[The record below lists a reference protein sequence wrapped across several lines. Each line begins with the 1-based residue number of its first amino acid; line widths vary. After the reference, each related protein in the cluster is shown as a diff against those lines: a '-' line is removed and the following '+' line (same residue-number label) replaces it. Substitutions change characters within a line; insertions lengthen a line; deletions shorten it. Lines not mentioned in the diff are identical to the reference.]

1 MKSPENL
8 NGSKNED
15 EAKLKAAHKV
25 GYSTILSVGFLYL
38 YIFGIGYLGSSIH
51 KSEDGKP
58 TDYGGIKIFRNVL
71 MSIFGS
77 SGEDYSKSILKV
89 AHFGIILQLVCHMPF
104 IYFIGREHILQCID
118 EHQNN
123 NLSKMVDRIKS
134 NISGDP
140 RFFLA
145 QRKFSLKSNSQ
156 VSQINFTDTSNK
168 VDSVADLHSVSGDSS
183 IDSKNKNITIQPSS
197 SSSSDYSKN
206 RS

>member
-25 GYSTILSVGFLYL
+25 GYATVLSVGFLYL

-77 SGEDYSKSILKV
+77 SGEDYSKTILKV
-89 AHFGIILQLVCHMPF
+89 AHLGIILQLICHMPF
-104 IYFIGREHILQCID
+104 IYFMGREHILQCID
-118 EHQNN
+118 EHQNS

-145 QRKFSLKSNSQ
+145 QRKFSFRNSTQ
-156 VSQINFTDTSNK
+156 VNQINFTDVSHK
-168 VDSVADLHSVSGDSS
+168 GGSISELPADSADNS
-183 IDSKNKNITIQPSS
+183 IDSKIKNITIQPSS